1 MKKAIKLQSRKI
13 TTKNRFDLIAQDI
26 IEKHNAGMSYKSMCV
41 LTRNHAPQEKLKAVF
56 EAYNIPAMITI
67 DHGFFTNP
75 AIQIVISTLKALEDL
90 TDDISLCASLMSPL
104 FNVSFSQIANCCIEK
119 EKGTSLYMSI
129 KTKNFMKPFFE
140 IIRK

>member
-1 MKKAIKLQSRKI
+1 MKKAIKPNE
-13 TTKNRFDLIAQDI
+13 NRFDLIAQDI

-75 AIQIVISTLKALEDL
+75 AISDPPLSLKP
-90 TDDISLCASLMSPL
+90 SLLSL
-104 FNVSFSQIANCCIEK
+104 
-119 EKGTSLYMSI
+119 
-129 KTKNFMKPFFE
+129 
-140 IIRK
+140 